1 MKAKE
6 RRREMFFDIVRNQMK
21 NNKPPETN
29 LNYKRLRDLGFSE
42 FETMQRIGQCI
53 AVEIYKVMKFK
64 EPFNLERY
72 VENLNRLPE
81 EPFDD
86 QN

>member
-6 RRREMFFDIVRNQMK
+6 RRREMIFDIVRNQMK
-21 NNKPPETN
+21 NNDPPETN
-29 LNYKRLRDLGFSE
+29 VTYKRLIDMGYSDFD
-42 FETMQRIGQCI
+42 TMQYIGQCV

-64 EPFNLERY
+64 EPFDLEPYVGNLK
-72 VENLNRLPE
+72 RLPE

-86 QN
+86 